1 MYLVLIFNLISK
13 LVRFLSPCCFK
24 FIIDVAQLFE
34 KRFAYRSWYFRP
46 KLLSTRD
53 SGYEKG
59 RPGTTTHDSDYRSMN
74 INDRIRREGGPDE
87 GQLRAGNGDDGQDD
101 NPNPWRPRD
110 SMIAD
115 LQNTLMFIVAI
126 PG

>member
-1 MYLVLIFNLISK
+1 MVHRSM
-13 LVRFLSPCCFK
+13 K

-34 KRFAYRSWYFRP
+34 KRFAHRTGISVQSYYPQEGQWLRERRP
-46 KLLSTRD
+46 R
-53 SGYEKG
+53 
-59 RPGTTTHDSDYRSMN
+59 TTTHDSDYRSMN
-74 INDRIRREGGPDE
+74 INDRIRRGGGPDE
-87 GQLRAGNGDDGQDD
+87 GQLRAGNGDDGHDD
-101 NPNPWRPRD
+101 NPNPWRSRD